1 MKKIRRC
8 NMNMP
13 GFTAE
18 ASLYKTS
25 EHYKAVGT
33 PDVLAGGV
41 EIVPQQFCTDLRQ
54 DFWGEW
60 FNTPTGEPLI
70 SLRFRR
76 CLSPLLYNLEYTFH
90 LEVCPQ
96 FPGGNCTIIP
106 LQRRV

>member
-70 SLRFRR
+70 IELQVIKFTNFKAGYFHNCLSLR
-76 CLSPLLYNLEYTFH
+76 PA
-90 LEVCPQ
+90 
-96 FPGGNCTIIP
+96 
-106 LQRRV
+106 